1 MNNED
6 QGYTIYCPR
15 CGAEMNS
22 NSRYCMKCG
31 NLNSD
36 HEANQSMKPYIKDNT
51 EAYQVGSGEYISS
64 NSVQTSIGNNTGNR
78 KLCFIVNFSIYM
90 FIIII
95 STIIVLLKGN
105 MDILYVRESFL
116 PYLLVI
122 VSTIFLYCY
131 SIELIFMKCNKPW
144 WSGLIPIYN
153 FMVLSEILYK
163 KKLLGLITLIP
174 IIGELYILVMFY
186 TLGKRFKFNGLLTV
200 VLSLI
205 FIPIM
210 GFGTSLYQGR
220 SFVDDLNQKEIENNY
235 KRKRVFLFFII
246 VFFLTGIGFVLWKNM
261 DSVNDGAEVVGKEYY
276 VYAAKGI
283 VKKTKNKI
291 SKDKFSCDDVDYDN
305 KTGVYYFI
313 YSDLGDYI
321 YLPFYYQRE
330 PIKGY
335 VVVDNSSGSSNYYVS
350 LTDGTTGIDN
360 VLIDTISTDDV
371 KNVSDLHEVNNNYVC
386 YVK

>member
-1 MNNED
+1 
-6 QGYTIYCPR
+6 
-15 CGAEMNS
+15 MNS

-36 HEANQSMKPYIKDNT
+36 HEANQSMKPYIKDNA

-105 MDILYVRESFL
+105 MDILYVRDSFL

-205 FIPIM
+205 FIPI
-210 GFGTSLYQGR
+210 
-220 SFVDDLNQKEIENNY
+220 I
-235 KRKRVFLFFII
+235 
-246 VFFLTGIGFVLWKNM
+246 
-261 DSVNDGAEVVGKEYY
+261 
-276 VYAAKGI
+276 
-283 VKKTKNKI
+283 
-291 SKDKFSCDDVDYDN
+291 
-305 KTGVYYFI
+305 
-313 YSDLGDYI
+313 
-321 YLPFYYQRE
+321 
-330 PIKGY
+330 
-335 VVVDNSSGSSNYYVS
+335 
-350 LTDGTTGIDN
+350 
-360 VLIDTISTDDV
+360 
-371 KNVSDLHEVNNNYVC
+371 
-386 YVK
+386 